1 MLDRTSFRAEGAHI
15 TPITSAAKTCVEN
28 LELRIMNSTLNWT
41 PGDAAAEQVGRATRF
56 VGRLLN
62 KAASLVSRNDVD
74 ERGLVE
80 LGSLSERE
88 LNDIGL
94 TRWDVLDAYDAP
106 SPSDATKVILAH
118 RAVRQVTRRFA

>member
-1 MLDRTSFRAEGAHI
+1 
-15 TPITSAAKTCVEN
+15 
-28 LELRIMNSTLNWT
+28 MNSALNWT

-56 VGRLLN
+56 VCRLLG

-106 SPSDATKVILAH
+106 TPSDATKIILAH
-118 RAVRQVTRRFA
+118 RAARQVTRRFA

>member
-1 MLDRTSFRAEGAHI
+1 
-15 TPITSAAKTCVEN
+15 
-28 LELRIMNSTLNWT
+28 MNSTLNWT

-56 VGRLLN
+56 VGSLLT
-62 KAASLVSRNDVD
+62 KAASVFSRNDAD

-94 TRWDVLDAYDAP
+94 TRWDVLDAFALAAEESVGRRAMTP
-106 SPSDATKVILAH
+106 PHRLRRLEVWPRMVITGP
-118 RAVRQVTRRFA
+118 RARGHGLPGW

>member
-1 MLDRTSFRAEGAHI
+1 
-15 TPITSAAKTCVEN
+15 
-28 LELRIMNSTLNWT
+28 MNSTLNWT

-56 VGRLLN
+56 VGSLLT
-62 KAASLVSRNDVD
+62 KAASVFSRNDAD

-106 SPSDATKVILAH
+106 TPSDATKIILAH

>member
-1 MLDRTSFRAEGAHI
+1 
-15 TPITSAAKTCVEN
+15 
-28 LELRIMNSTLNWT
+28 MNSTLNWT

-56 VGRLLN
+56 VGSLFT
-62 KAASLVSRNDVD
+62 KAASVFSRNDAD

-106 SPSDATKVILAH
+106 TPSDATKIILAH
-118 RAVRQVTRRFA
+118 RAVRQATRRFA

>member
-1 MLDRTSFRAEGAHI
+1 
-15 TPITSAAKTCVEN
+15 
-28 LELRIMNSTLNWT
+28 MNSTLNWT

-56 VGRLLN
+56 IGNLFS
-62 KAASLVSRNDVD
+62 KAASLVSRNDAD
-74 ERGLVE
+74 KRGLVE

>member
-1 MLDRTSFRAEGAHI
+1 
-15 TPITSAAKTCVEN
+15 
-28 LELRIMNSTLNWT
+28 MNSTLNWT
-41 PGDAAAEQVGRATRF
+41 PGDAAAEQVGRAIRF
-56 VGRLLN
+56 VSRLLT
-62 KAASLVSRNDVD
+62 KAVSLVSRNDVD

-106 SPSDATKVILAH
+106 SPSDATKVLLAH
-118 RAVRQVTRRFA
+118 RAVRQVTRRLA

>member
-1 MLDRTSFRAEGAHI
+1 
-15 TPITSAAKTCVEN
+15 
-28 LELRIMNSTLNWT
+28 MNSTLNWT

-56 VGRLLN
+56 VGSLLT
-62 KAASLVSRNDVD
+62 KAASVFSRNDAD

-94 TRWDVLDAYDAP
+94 TRWDVLDAYDAHT
-106 SPSDATKVILAH
+106 PSDATKIILAH
-118 RAVRQVTRRFA
+118 RAARQVTRRFA

>member
-1 MLDRTSFRAEGAHI
+1 
-15 TPITSAAKTCVEN
+15 
-28 LELRIMNSTLNWT
+28 MNSTLNWT
-41 PGDAAAEQVGRATRF
+41 PGDAAAEQVGRAIRF
-56 VGRLLN
+56 VGSLLT
-62 KAASLVSRNDVD
+62 KAASVFSRNDAD

-106 SPSDATKVILAH
+106 TPSDATKIILAH

>member
-1 MLDRTSFRAEGAHI
+1 
-15 TPITSAAKTCVEN
+15 
-28 LELRIMNSTLNWT
+28 MNSTLNWT

-56 VGRLLN
+56 VGSLVT
-62 KAASLVSRNDVD
+62 KAASVFSRNDAD

-106 SPSDATKVILAH
+106 TPSDATKIILAH

>member
-1 MLDRTSFRAEGAHI
+1 
-15 TPITSAAKTCVEN
+15 
-28 LELRIMNSTLNWT
+28 MNSTLNWT

-56 VGRLLN
+56 VGSLLT
-62 KAASLVSRNDVD
+62 KAASVFSRNDAN

-106 SPSDATKVILAH
+106 TPSDATKIILAH

>member
-1 MLDRTSFRAEGAHI
+1 
-15 TPITSAAKTCVEN
+15 
-28 LELRIMNSTLNWT
+28 MNSTLNWT

-56 VGRLLN
+56 VGSLLT
-62 KAASLVSRNDVD
+62 KAASVFSRNDAD

-106 SPSDATKVILAH
+106 SPSDATKVLLAH
-118 RAVRQVTRRFA
+118 RAVRQVTHRFA

>member
-1 MLDRTSFRAEGAHI
+1 
-15 TPITSAAKTCVEN
+15 
-28 LELRIMNSTLNWT
+28 MNSTLNWT
-41 PGDAAAEQVGRATRF
+41 PGDAAAEQVGRATRV
-56 VGRLLN
+56 VGRLLT
-62 KAASLVSRNDVD
+62 KAMSLVSRNDVD

-106 SPSDATKVILAH
+106 SPSDATKVLLAH